1 MSSSEVLSAVK
12 DYIFKKVS
20 NSLEKKMEEF
30 VKKLIIDNGDYVHN
44 NVEKGINE
52 INAVSGDTILKQS
65 KIPMPYDMWTDILN
79 KADYDDKDHYYKMRD
94 IYNKTKN
101 IPVIGQ
107 TNPVNN
113 QTNPVID
120 QTKPTTG
127 GNKKRVSKKRRKM
140 GKKTTR
146 KQRGGNLDTLASA
159 LQTIATVYEDKNK
172 PIDFD
177 VISEPILDF
186 IKKTVEKKR
195 EIITIS
201 LNSIADATTPNSFQQ
216 ILKNEIEDK
225 IEEVVIE
232 DINKQN
238 NVGNDVSNDMKGLE
252 KFITDQH
259 LLLLVEGKNEKKIN
273 DYYIEKEN
281 ANTNASA
288 NANASASANASEK
301 GNETRDATPVI
312 NKVHSEMNYDDAE
325 VFVNSFEKFKTQFK
339 NQVKELF
346 NNHYKAF
353 QTANA
358 NPNEN
363 DDKLMELVHY
373 DFGSN
378 YNMPYNKLA
387 TELTLDP
394 SFNDFMNKQCS
405 SAPKKESSDT
415 QNKSFNPFTQKKDQ
429 IICNGNNLIEK
440 FITYKYKTNKSEPGI
455 KLRLLERVYNYS
467 IHRQYS
473 YNTNGDLLDA
483 LNNAYVKDN
492 KFRKDTNVVGKSLL
506 KESIRNPRGAY
517 QLFKLARA
525 FDSPASGKGY

>member
-30 VKKLIIDNGDYVHN
+30 VKKLIIANNININN
-44 NVEKGINE
+44 NVKKGIDKLTPM
-52 INAVSGDTILKQS
+52 SGDTILKQS
-65 KIPMPYDMWTDILN
+65 KIPMPYDMWTGILN
-79 KADYDDKDHYYKMRD
+79 NAEYDDKKKYDNMRNK
-94 IYNKTKN
+94 YNEK
-101 IPVIGQ
+101 GD
-107 TNPVNN
+107 NPVNN
-113 QTNPVID
+113 QTNPVNG
-120 QTKPTTG
+120 QSKTASG
-127 GNKKRVSKKRRKM
+127 GNKKRDSKKRRKM

-201 LNSIADATTPNSFQQ
+201 LNSIADATTPDSFQQ
-216 ILKNEIEDK
+216 ILENEIEDK

-232 DINKQN
+232 DLNKEN
-238 NVGNDVSNDMKGLE
+238 NTGKIISDDMTKLE
-252 KFITDQH
+252 QFIRDQQ
-259 LLLLVEGKNEKKIN
+259 LLLLVEGNNKKKIN

-281 ANTNASA
+281 ANA
-288 NANASASANASEK
+288 NATVNAKS
-301 GNETRDATPVI
+301 NETRDATPVI
-312 NKVHSEMNYDDAE
+312 NNVHPDMNYENAE
-325 VFVNSFEKFKTQFK
+325 VFVTPSNFKKQFTK
-339 NQVKELF
+339 QVKELF

-358 NPNEN
+358 KSNPNANEN
-363 DDKLMELVHY
+363 ENKKMMELVHY
-373 DFGSN
+373 DFGNS
-378 YNMPYNKLA
+378 YRPYNNLA
-387 TELTLDP
+387 TELTQDP

-405 SAPKKESSDT
+405 SAPKKEGSDT
-415 QNKSFNPFTQKKDQ
+415 QKKTFIPFTQNKDQ

-440 FITYKYKTNKSEPGI
+440 FITYNYGANKSEPDK

-467 IHRQYS
+467 IHRQYN
-473 YNTNGDLLDA
+473 YNTNGDLLDT

-492 KFRKDTNVVGKSLL
+492 KFRKNANYVRKRLL
-506 KESIRNPRGAY
+506 KESIKNPRGTY
-517 QLFKLARA
+517 QLYKMASA
-525 FDSPASGKGY
+525 FDS